1 MREVWIRNRPDGVT
15 ELSPPLAPLDRDERW
30 LVIVSVVM
38 ATSGFFVSGALPV
51 AALGAVVASCL
62 AGEVI
67 LAAKALVLILRRP
80 LAEVHEVARWQPRRR
95 GR

>member
-15 ELSPPLAPLDRDERW
+15 ELSPRLSPMDRDERW

-38 ATSGFFVSGALPV
+38 ATSGFFVAGALPV
-51 AALGAVVASCL
+51 AVLGAVVASCL

-80 LAEVHEVARWQPRRR
+80 LAEIHEVPRWQPRRR